1 MIWTNEREVRKVI
14 QNYVKKVLDQ
24 CDNTHIDKIT
34 NSSKGLEAEVVRAM
48 TNKLSPTAVWDYLTS
63 RIFLL
68 RKIEESQWFFYSFY

>member
-48 TNKLSPTAVWDYLTS
+48 TNKLSPTAV
-63 RIFLL
+63 
-68 RKIEESQWFFYSFY
+68 